1 LFCFAA
7 APFIPVPSIP
17 GVARVPVK
25 NHGESSDGTWEV
37 GMLYSDTLSHSDS
50 IEPIFAM
57 QDSFILLH
65 NAIYPAVSNASD
77 AVLGWVFAIVEH
89 LPDVLL
95 P

>member
-37 GMLYSDTLSHSDS
+37 GMLYSDALSHSDS
-50 IEPIFAM
+50 IDPVFAM
-57 QDSFILLH
+57 QASFVLLH

-77 AVLGWVFAIVEH
+77 AVLRRVFAVVEH
-89 LPDVLL
+89 LPEVLF